1 MWHGCG
7 SFGVPG
13 VGGVLR
19 VGEASVPMVLMCEVR
34 IAEGKPR
41 VEGYAAGELAASA
54 DLAGPLAGMLA
65 VLVRKVAGPGAAGV
79 PLEEL
84 ERRVVA
90 GVRELGCA
98 VLQHAL
104 DVRAAAEVRLAQ
116 VTGVDGVARPL
127 AGRGARTIVTVLG
140 PVRVR
145 RIGYRARVKG
155 VQALFPADAALN
167 LPRRRYSW
175 GLQQL
180 AVLFTQAVSYGQAR
194 KFVRAATGVAI
205 GKRQLEQITAEAA
218 ADAAGF
224 EAALPAGRA
233 GPLVLSPDAKGVAM
247 LPGALRRRGAKSPG
261 QRVRNFGKRR
271 GTGEKGHKR
280 MAQAGCVFDVA
291 VPEEPRA
298 PEQILARQP
307 GGGPPQAPRAAGQW
321 YTADI
326 AGGAAETIAALFDQ
340 AGRRD
345 PAGARTWVALADGDN
360 HQIGQIQDQAA
371 ARGVAVTIL
380 IDFVHVQEY
389 LWKAAWC
396 FHAPRDPAIE
406 AWVTAQELDIL
417 HGRAGQVTA
426 RIRDLAAAHPPRAG
440 SEHDKIIA
448 KTLAYLQNK
457 QPYLDYPRALAEGWP
472 IATGV
477 IEGACR
483 HLIGDRMG
491 ITGARWSVEGAQAI
505 LQLRAISASGD
516 LDEYWNHH
524 ITRERQRNHL
534 SRYQPDHQ
542 LAA

>member
-1 MWHGCG
+1 
-7 SFGVPG
+7 
-13 VGGVLR
+13 
-19 VGEASVPMVLMCEVR
+19 MVLMCEVR
-34 IAEGKPR
+34 IVEGKPQ
-41 VEGYAAGELAASA
+41 VEGYAAGEVAARPELAGAA
-54 DLAGPLAGMLA
+54 AGPLAGMLA
-65 VLVRKVAGPGAAGV
+65 ALVGEVTGPGAAGW

-84 ERRVVA
+84 ERRVVS
-90 GVRELGCA
+90 GIRELGCA

-104 DVRAAAEVRLAQ
+104 DGRAAAEVRLAQ
-116 VTGVDGVARPL
+116 VTGADGVARPR

-140 PVRVR
+140 AVRVR
-145 RIGYRARVKG
+145 RIGYRARAGG
-155 VQALFPADAALN
+155 VPGLFPADAVLN

-180 AVLFTQAVSYGQAR
+180 AVLFAQGVSYEQAQR
-194 KFVRAATGVAI
+194 FVRAATGVSI
-205 GKRQLEQITAEAA
+205 GKRQLEQITAGAA

-224 EAALPAGRA
+224 EPPLPPRQA

-247 LPGALRRRGAKSPG
+247 LPGALRRRGAKAAG
-261 QRVRNFGKRR
+261 QRARNFEKRR

-291 VPEEPRA
+291 VPDGPRT
-298 PEQILARQP
+298 PEQILTRPP
-307 GGGPPQAPRAAGQW
+307 GQAPPPAPEAVSTW

-326 AGGAAETIAALFDQ
+326 TGGAAGTIAALFGQ

-345 PAGARTWVALADGDN
+345 PARARTWIALTDGDN

-371 ARGVAVTIL
+371 QHRVPVTIL

-406 AWVTAQELDIL
+406 AWVTARELDIL
-417 HGRAGQVTA
+417 HGRAAQVTA
-426 RIRDLAAAHPPRAG
+426 RIRDLAAAHPPRPG

-448 KTLAYLQNK
+448 RTLTYLENK

-472 IATGV
+472 IATGN

-491 ITGARWSVEGAQAI
+491 ITGARWSVQGAQAI
-505 LQLRAISASGD
+505 LSLRAITASGD
-516 LDEYWNHH
+516 LDNYWNHH
-524 ITRERQRNHL
+524 IAREHQRNHL
-534 SRYQPDHQ
+534 SRYQDS
-542 LAA
+542 LAPAA

>member
-1 MWHGCG
+1 
-7 SFGVPG
+7 
-13 VGGVLR
+13 
-19 VGEASVPMVLMCEVR
+19 
-34 IAEGKPR
+34 
-41 VEGYAAGELAASA
+41 
-54 DLAGPLAGMLA
+54 
-65 VLVRKVAGPGAAGV
+65 
-79 PLEEL
+79 
-84 ERRVVA
+84 
-90 GVRELGCA
+90 
-98 VLQHAL
+98 
-104 DVRAAAEVRLAQ
+104 
-116 VTGVDGVARPL
+116 VARRR
-127 AGRGARTIVTVLG
+127 AVRGARTIVTVLG
-140 PVRVR
+140 AVRVR
-145 RIGYRARVKG
+145 RAGYRAGASG
-155 VQALFPADAALN
+155 VPALFPADAVLN

-180 AVLFTQAVSYGQAR
+180 VVLFTQAGSYGQAR
-194 KFVRAATGVAI
+194 QFVRAATGVAI
-205 GKRQLEQITAEAA
+205 GKRQLEQITAGAA

-224 EAALPAGRA
+224 DPALPAEQA
-233 GPLVLSPDAKGVAM
+233 GPLALSPDAKGVAM
-247 LPGALRRRGAKSPG
+247 RPQALRRRGARGPG

-280 MAQAGCVFDVA
+280 MAWAGCVFDVA
-291 VPEEPRA
+291 VPEEPRT

-307 GGGPPQAPRAAGQW
+307 GGEPPRAPRAAGQW

-326 AGGAAETIAALFDQ
+326 AGGAAGTIAALFDQ

-448 KTLAYLQNK
+448 RTLAYLQNK

-491 ITGARWSVEGAQAI
+491 ITGARWSVEGAQVI

>member
-1 MWHGCG
+1 
-7 SFGVPG
+7 
-13 VGGVLR
+13 
-19 VGEASVPMVLMCEVR
+19 MVLMCEVR
-34 IAEGKPR
+34 IAEGKPQ

-54 DLAGPLAGMLA
+54 ELVAPGAGPLAGMLA
-65 VLVRKVAGPGAAGV
+65 ALVREVAGPGAAGWS
-79 PLEEL
+79 LEEL

-90 GVRELGCA
+90 GVRKVGCA

-104 DVRAAAEVRLAQ
+104 DARAAAEVRLAQ
-116 VTGVDGVARPL
+116 VAGADGVARPR

-155 VQALFPADAALN
+155 VRALFPADAVLN

-175 GLQQL
+175 GLQEL
-180 AVLFTQAVSYGQAR
+180 AVLFTQAGSYGQAR
-194 KFVRAATGVAI
+194 RFVRAATGISI

-224 EAALPAGRA
+224 EAALPREPEA
-233 GPLVLSPDAKGVAM
+233 GPLALSPDAKGVAM
-247 LPGALRRRGAKSPG
+247 LPGALRRRGARAPG
-261 QRVRNFGKRR
+261 QRARNFEKRR

-291 VPEEPRA
+291 VPDQPRT

-307 GGGPPQAPRAAGQW
+307 GQPPPQAPRAAGQW

-326 AGGAAETIAALFDQ
+326 TGGTAGTIAALFSQ

-345 PAGARTWVALADGDN
+345 PARARTWIALTDGDN
-360 HQIGQIQDQAA
+360 HQISQIQDQAA
-371 ARGVAVTIL
+371 ARGVSVTIL

-396 FHAPRDPAIE
+396 FHRPRDPAIE
-406 AWVTAQELDIL
+406 AWVTARELDIL
-417 HGRAGQVTA
+417 HGRAAQVTA
-426 RIRDLAAAHPPRAG
+426 RIKALAAAHPPRPG
-440 SEHDKIIA
+440 SEHDKVIA
-448 KTLAYLQNK
+448 KTLSYLQNK

-491 ITGARWSVEGAQAI
+491 ITGARWSVQGAQAI
-505 LQLRAISASGD
+505 LSLRAITASGD
-516 LDEYWNHH
+516 LDDYWNHH
-524 ITRERQRNHL
+524 ITQEHQRNHL
-534 SRYQPDHQ
+534 NRYQPAHE

>member
-1 MWHGCG
+1 
-7 SFGVPG
+7 
-13 VGGVLR
+13 
-19 VGEASVPMVLMCEVR
+19 MVLMCEVR
-34 IAEGKPR
+34 IAEGKPQ

-65 VLVRKVAGPGAAGV
+65 ALVREVAGPGAAGWS
-79 PLEEL
+79 LEEL

-98 VLQHAL
+98 VLQHGL

-116 VTGVDGVARPL
+116 VTGADGVARPR

-155 VQALFPADAALN
+155 VRALFPADAVLN

-194 KFVRAATGVAI
+194 RFVRAATGISI

-224 EAALPAGRA
+224 EAALPREPEAGLLA
-233 GPLVLSPDAKGVAM
+233 LSPDAKGVAM
-247 LPGALRRRGAKSPG
+247 LPRALRRRGAKSPG

-291 VPEEPRA
+291 VPGQPRT

-307 GGGPPQAPRAAGQW
+307 GQEPPQAPRAAGQW

-326 AGGAAETIAALFDQ
+326 AGGAAGTIAALFDQ

-345 PAGARTWVALADGDN
+345 PARARTWIALTDGDN
-360 HQIGQIQDQAA
+360 HQISQIQDQAA

-417 HGRAGQVTA
+417 HGRAAQVTA
-426 RIRDLAAAHPPRAG
+426 RIQDLAAAHPPRAG
-440 SEHDKIIA
+440 SEHHKIIA

-483 HLIGDRMG
+483 HLIGDRTG
-491 ITGARWSVEGAQAI
+491 ITGARWSVPGAQAI
-505 LQLRAISASGD
+505 LQLRAIAASGD
-516 LDEYWNHH
+516 LDDYWNYH
-524 ITRERQRNHL
+524 IARERQRNHL
-534 SRYQPDHQ
+534 SRYQPARQ

>member
-1 MWHGCG
+1 
-7 SFGVPG
+7 
-13 VGGVLR
+13 
-19 VGEASVPMVLMCEVR
+19 MVLMCEVGNV
-34 IAEGKPR
+34 EGKPQ
-41 VEGYAAGELAASA
+41 VEEYAAGVLAASA
-54 DLAGPLAGMLA
+54 DLAEPLAGMLA
-65 VLVRKVAGPGAAGV
+65 VLVRGVAGPGAAGL

-104 DVRAAAEVRLAQ
+104 DARAGAEVRLAQ
-116 VTGVDGVARPL
+116 VTGADGVARPR

-145 RIGYRARVKG
+145 RIGYRAG
-155 VQALFPADAALN
+155 VRGVRALFPADAALN

-180 AVLFTQAVSYGQAR
+180 AVLFTQAVSYQQAR
-194 KFVRAATGVAI
+194 RFVRAATGVSI

-224 EAALPAGRA
+224 EAALPPGQA

-247 LPGALRRRGAKSPG
+247 LPGALRRRGAKAPG
-261 QRVRNFGKRR
+261 QRVKTFGKRR

-291 VPEEPRA
+291 VPDQPRT
-298 PEQILARQP
+298 PEQILARPPGQP
-307 GGGPPQAPRAAGQW
+307 PPQAPRATGQW

-326 AGGAAETIAALFDQ
+326 AGGAAGTITALFGQ

-345 PAGARTWVALADGDN
+345 PARARTWIALADGDN

-417 HGRAGQVTA
+417 HGRAARVTA
-426 RIRDLAAAHPPRAG
+426 TIKALAAAHPPRPG

-448 KTLAYLQNK
+448 KTLSYLENK

-491 ITGARWSVEGAQAI
+491 ITGARWSLDGAQAI
-505 LQLRAISASGD
+505 LQLRAITASGN
-516 LDEYWNHH
+516 LDDYWNHH
-524 ITRERQRNHL
+524 ITRERQRNHQ
-534 SRYQPDHQ
+534 SRYPPAHE

>member
-1 MWHGCG
+1 
-7 SFGVPG
+7 
-13 VGGVLR
+13 
-19 VGEASVPMVLMCEVR
+19 MVLMCEIR
-34 IAEGKPR
+34 IAEGKPQM
-41 VEGYAAGELAASA
+41 EGYAAGELAASA
-54 DLAGPLAGMLA
+54 DLVVPGAGPLAGMLA
-65 VLVRKVAGPGAAGV
+65 GLVCEVAGPGAAGL

-84 ERRVVA
+84 ERRVVT
-90 GVRELGCA
+90 GVRQLGCA

-104 DVRAAAEVRLAQ
+104 DARAAAEVGLAQ
-116 VTGVDGVARPL
+116 VTGADGVARTR

-145 RIGYRARVKG
+145 RIGYRARGKRVR
-155 VQALFPADAALN
+155 AMFPADAVLN

-180 AVLFTQAVSYGQAR
+180 AVLFSQAVSYERAR
-194 KFVRAATGVAI
+194 RFVRAATGVSI

-224 EAALPAGRA
+224 EAALPPEQA
-233 GPLVLSPDAKGVAM
+233 GPLALSPDAKGVAM
-247 LPGALRRRGAKSPG
+247 LPGALRRRGARAPG

-280 MAQAGCVFDVA
+280 MAQAGCVFDV
-291 VPEEPRA
+291 VPPGRPRT

-307 GGGPPQAPRAAGQW
+307 GQEPPQAPRAAGQW

-326 AGGAAETIAALFDQ
+326 TAGAAETIAALFDQ

-345 PAGARTWVALADGDN
+345 PARARTWIALADGDN

-371 ARGVAVTIL
+371 VRGVAVTIL

-417 HGRAGQVTA
+417 HGRVAHVTA
-426 RIRDLAAAHPPRAG
+426 RIRDLAAAHPPRPG
-440 SEHDKIIA
+440 SEHAKIIA
-448 KTLAYLQNK
+448 KTLSYLENK

-483 HLIGDRMG
+483 HLIGDRTG
-491 ITGARWSVEGAQAI
+491 ITGARWSTGGAQAI
-505 LQLRAISASGD
+505 LQLRAIAASGD
-516 LDEYWNHH
+516 LDDYWNHH
-524 ITRERQRNHL
+524 IARERQRNHL
-534 SRYQPDHQ
+534 SRYQPARE

>member
-1 MWHGCG
+1 
-7 SFGVPG
+7 
-13 VGGVLR
+13 
-19 VGEASVPMVLMCEVR
+19 MVLMCEIG
-34 IAEGKPR
+34 IAEGKPQ

-54 DLAGPLAGMLA
+54 ERVAPGLGPLARMLA
-65 VLVRKVAGPGAAGV
+65 ELAGGVAGPGAAGMSF
-79 PLEEL
+79 EQL

-90 GVRELGCA
+90 GVRELGVA

-104 DVRAAAEVRLAQ
+104 DARAAGEARLAG
-116 VTGVDGVARPL
+116 VTGADGVARRR
-127 AGRGARTIVTVLG
+127 AVRGARTIVTVLG
-140 PVRVR
+140 AVRVR
-145 RIGYRARVKG
+145 RAGYRAGASG
-155 VQALFPADAALN
+155 VPALFPADAVLN

-180 AVLFTQAVSYGQAR
+180 VVLFTQAGSYGQAR
-194 KFVRAATGVAI
+194 QFVRAATGVAI

-224 EAALPAGRA
+224 DPVLPAEQA
-233 GPLVLSPDAKGVAM
+233 GPLALSPDAKGVAM
-247 LPGALRRRGAKSPG
+247 LPGALRRRGARAPG
-261 QRVRNFGKRR
+261 QRARNFEKRR

-291 VPEEPRA
+291 VPGQPRT
-298 PEQILARQP
+298 PEQILARPPGQP
-307 GGGPPQAPRAAGQW
+307 RPQPPRAAGQW

-345 PAGARTWVALADGDN
+345 PARARTWIALADGDN
-360 HQIGQIQDQAA
+360 HQISQIQDQAA
-371 ARGVAVTIL
+371 ARGVAVPIL

-396 FHAPRDPAIE
+396 FHRPRDPAIE

-417 HGRAGQVTA
+417 HGRVPQVIA
-426 RIRDLAAAHPPRAG
+426 RIKDLAAAHPPRPG
-440 SEHDKIIA
+440 SEHAKIIA
-448 KTLAYLQNK
+448 RTLTYLGAK
-457 QPYLDYPRALAEGWP
+457 QPYLDYPRALASGWP

-483 HLIGDRMG
+483 NLIGDRMG
-491 ITGARWSVEGAQAI
+491 ITGARWGIDGAQAI
-505 LQLRAISASGD
+505 LQLRAIAASGN
-516 LDEYWNHH
+516 LDDYWNHH
-524 ITRERQRNHL
+524 ITREHHRNHL
-534 SRYQPDHQ
+534 SRYQPGLE

>member
-1 MWHGCG
+1 M
-7 SFGVPG
+7 
-13 VGGVLR
+13 LR
-19 VGEASVPMVLMCEVR
+19 VGEASVPMVLRCEVG
-34 IAEGKPR
+34 IVEGKPQ

-65 VLVRKVAGPGAAGV
+65 ALVRGVAGPGAAGL

-90 GVRELGCA
+90 GVRALGCA

-104 DVRAAAEVRLAQ
+104 DVRAGAEVQLAQ
-116 VTGVDGVARPL
+116 VTGADGVARPR

-145 RIGYRARVKG
+145 RIGYRAGVKG
-155 VQALFPADAALN
+155 ARALFPADAVLN

-180 AVLFTQAVSYGQAR
+180 AVLFTQAVSYQQAR
-194 KFVRAATGVAI
+194 RFVRAATGVSI

-224 EAALPAGRA
+224 EAALPPEQGA
-233 GPLVLSPDAKGVAM
+233 GPLALSPDAKGVAM
-247 LPGALRRRGAKSPG
+247 LPGALRRRGAKAPG
-261 QRVRNFGKRR
+261 QRVKNFAKRR

-291 VPEEPRA
+291 VPDEPRT
-298 PEQILARQP
+298 PEQILTRRPGQP
-307 GGGPPQAPRAAGQW
+307 PPQAPEAAGTW

-326 AGGAAETIAALFDQ
+326 TGGAAETIRVLFDQ

-345 PAGARTWVALADGDN
+345 SARARTWIALADGDN
-360 HQIGQIQDQAA
+360 HQIQQIQDQAA

-406 AWVTAQELDIL
+406 AWVTACELDIL
-417 HGRAGQVTA
+417 HGRAGQVAA
-426 RIRDLAAAHPPRAG
+426 RIRDLAAAHPPRPG
-440 SEHDKIIA
+440 GEHDKIIA

-491 ITGARWSVEGAQAI
+491 ITGARWGIDGAQAI
-505 LQLRAISASGD
+505 LCLRAIAASGD
-516 LDEYWNHH
+516 LDHYWNHH
-524 ITRERQRNHL
+524 IAQERQRNYL
-534 SRYQPDHQ
+534 SRYQHDHQ

>member
-1 MWHGCG
+1 
-7 SFGVPG
+7 
-13 VGGVLR
+13 
-19 VGEASVPMVLMCEVR
+19 MVLMCEIGIV
-34 IAEGKPR
+34 EGKPQ
-41 VEGYAAGELAASA
+41 VEGYAAGELTASA
-54 DLAGPLAGMLA
+54 ERVAAGLGPLAAMLA
-65 VLVRKVAGPGAAGV
+65 ELAGEVAGPGAAGMSF
-79 PLEEL
+79 EQL

-90 GVRELGCA
+90 GIRELGVA
-98 VLQHAL
+98 VLQHGL
-104 DVRAAAEVRLAQ
+104 DARAAAEVRVAG
-116 VTGVDGVARPL
+116 VTGADGVVRRRAV
-127 AGRGARTIVTVLG
+127 RGARTIVTVLG
-140 PVRVR
+140 AVRVR
-145 RIGYRARVKG
+145 RIGYRAGAGG
-155 VQALFPADAALN
+155 VPALFPADAVLN

-180 AVLFTQAVSYGQAR
+180 AVLFTQAGSYGQAR
-194 KFVRAATGVAI
+194 QFVRAATGVSI
-205 GKRQLEQITAEAA
+205 GKRQLEQITAGAA

-224 EAALPAGRA
+224 DPALPRQQA
-233 GPLVLSPDAKGVAM
+233 GPLALSPDAKGVAM
-247 LPGALRRRGAKSPG
+247 LPGALRRRGAKAPG
-261 QRVRNFGKRR
+261 QRARNFEKRR

-291 VPEEPRA
+291 VPDEPRT

-307 GGGPPQAPRAAGQW
+307 GQQPPQAPEAAGTW

-326 AGGAAETIAALFDQ
+326 TAGCAETIAALFDQ

-345 PAGARTWVALADGDN
+345 PGHARTWIALADGDN
-360 HQIGQIQDQAA
+360 HQIRQIQDQAA
-371 ARGVAVTIL
+371 TRRVPVTIL

-417 HGRAGQVTA
+417 HGRAAQVIA
-426 RIRDLAAAHPPRAG
+426 RIKDLAAAHPPRPG
-440 SEHDKIIA
+440 SEHDKVIG
-448 KTLAYLQNK
+448 KTLSYLQAK
-457 QPYLDYPRALAEGWP
+457 QPYLDYPRALASGWP

-491 ITGARWSVEGAQAI
+491 ITGARWGIDGAQAI
-505 LQLRAISASGD
+505 LQLRAITASGN
-516 LDEYWNHH
+516 LDDYWNHH

-534 SRYQPDHQ
+534 SRYQHGLE

>member
-1 MWHGCG
+1 
-7 SFGVPG
+7 
-13 VGGVLR
+13 
-19 VGEASVPMVLMCEVR
+19 MVLMCEIG
-34 IAEGKPR
+34 IAEGKPQ

-54 DLAGPLAGMLA
+54 ERVVPGLGPLAQMLA
-65 VLVRKVAGPGAAGV
+65 ELAGGVAGPGAAG
-79 PLEEL
+79 LSFEEL

-90 GVRELGCA
+90 GVRELGVA

-104 DVRAAAEVRLAQ
+104 DARAAAEVRLAG
-116 VTGVDGVARPL
+116 VTGADGVARRR
-127 AGRGARTIVTVLG
+127 AVRGARTIVTVLG
-140 PVRVR
+140 AVRVR
-145 RIGYRARVKG
+145 RIGYRAGAGG
-155 VQALFPADAALN
+155 VPALLPADAVLN

-180 AVLFTQAVSYGQAR
+180 AVLFTQAGSYGQAR
-194 KFVRAATGVAI
+194 QFVRAATGVSI

-224 EAALPAGRA
+224 DPALPRGQQA
-233 GPLVLSPDAKGVAM
+233 GPLALSPDAKGVAM
-247 LPGALRRRGAKSPG
+247 LPGALRRRGAKAPG
-261 QRVRNFGKRR
+261 QRARNFEKRR

-291 VPEEPRA
+291 VPDAPRT

-307 GGGPPQAPRAAGQW
+307 GQQPPQAPEAAGTW

-326 AGGAAETIAALFDQ
+326 TAGCAETIAALFGQ

-345 PAGARTWVALADGDN
+345 PGHARTWIALADGDN
-360 HQIGQIQDQAA
+360 HQIRQIQDQAA
-371 ARGVAVTIL
+371 ARRVPVTIL

-396 FHAPRDPAIE
+396 FHRPRDPAIE

-417 HGRAGQVTA
+417 HGRVAQVIA
-426 RIRDLAAAHPPRAG
+426 RIKDLAAAHPPRPG

-448 KTLAYLQNK
+448 KTLTYLQAK
-457 QPYLDYPRALAEGWP
+457 QPYLDYPRALASGWP

-483 HLIGDRMG
+483 HLIGDRTG
-491 ITGARWSVEGAQAI
+491 ITGARWGIDGAQAI
-505 LQLRAISASGD
+505 LQLRAITASGN
-516 LDEYWNHH
+516 LDDYWNHH
-524 ITRERQRNHL
+524 IARERQRNHL
-534 SRYQPDHQ
+534 SRYQHS
-542 LAA
+542 LELTA

>member
-1 MWHGCG
+1 M
-7 SFGVPG
+7 
-13 VGGVLR
+13 
-19 VGEASVPMVLMCEVR
+19 
-34 IAEGKPR
+34 
-41 VEGYAAGELAASA
+41 LAA
-54 DLAGPLAGMLA
+54 
-65 VLVRKVAGPGAAGV
+65 LVREVAGPGAAGV

-116 VTGVDGVARPL
+116 VTGVDGVTRPR
-127 AGRGARTIVTVLG
+127 AGRGTRTIVTVLG

-155 VQALFPADAALN
+155 VRVLFPADAALN

-180 AVLFTQAVSYGQAR
+180 AVLFIQAGSYGQAR
-194 KFVRAATGVAI
+194 KFVRAATGISI
-205 GKRQLEQITAEAA
+205 GKRQPEQITAGAA

-224 EAALPAGRA
+224 EAALPAGQA

-247 LPGALRRRGAKSPG
+247 LPRALRRRGAKSPG

-280 MAQAGCVFDVA
+280 MAQAGCVFDAA
-291 VPEEPRA
+291 VPDQPRT
-298 PEQILARQP
+298 PEQIPDRPPGQP
-307 GGGPPQAPRAAGQW
+307 PPQAPRAAGQW

-326 AGGAAETIAALFDQ
+326 AGGAAETIAALFGQ

-345 PAGARTWVALADGDN
+345 PARARTWIALAGGDN

-417 HGRAGQVTA
+417 HGRAAQVTA

-448 KTLAYLQNK
+448 RTLACLQNK
-457 QPYLDYPRALAEGWP
+457 QPYLDYPRALASGWP

-505 LQLRAISASGD
+505 LQLRAIAASGD
-516 LDEYWNHH
+516 LDDYWNHH
-524 ITRERQRNHL
+524 IARERQRNHL
-534 SRYQPDHQ
+534 SRYQPARQ

>member
-1 MWHGCG
+1 
-7 SFGVPG
+7 
-13 VGGVLR
+13 
-19 VGEASVPMVLMCEVR
+19 MVLMCEVR
-34 IAEGKPR
+34 IAEGKPQ

-54 DLAGPLAGMLA
+54 ELVAPGAGPLAGMLA
-65 VLVRKVAGPGAAGV
+65 ALVREVAGPGAAGWS
-79 PLEEL
+79 LEEL

-90 GVRELGCA
+90 GVRKVGCA

-104 DVRAAAEVRLAQ
+104 DARAAAEVQLAQ
-116 VTGVDGVARPL
+116 VAGADGVARPR

-155 VQALFPADAALN
+155 VRALFPADAVLN

-175 GLQQL
+175 GLQEL

-194 KFVRAATGVAI
+194 RFVRAATGVAI

-224 EAALPAGRA
+224 EAALPREPEA
-233 GPLVLSPDAKGVAM
+233 GPLALSPDAKGVAM
-247 LPGALRRRGAKSPG
+247 LPGALRRRGAKAPG
-261 QRVRNFGKRR
+261 QRARNFEKRR

-291 VPEEPRA
+291 VPDQPRT

-307 GGGPPQAPRAAGQW
+307 GQPPPQAPEAAGTW

-326 AGGAAETIAALFDQ
+326 TGGAAGTIAALFSQ

-345 PAGARTWVALADGDN
+345 PARARTWIALTDGDN
-360 HQIGQIQDQAA
+360 HQISQIQDQAA
-371 ARGVAVTIL
+371 ARGVPVTIL

-396 FHAPRDPAIE
+396 FHRPRDPAIE

-417 HGRAGQVTA
+417 HGRAAQVTA
-426 RIRDLAAAHPPRAG
+426 RIKALAAAHPPRPG
-440 SEHDKIIA
+440 SEHDKVIA
-448 KTLAYLQNK
+448 KTLSCLQNK

-491 ITGARWSVEGAQAI
+491 ITGARWSVQGAQAI
-505 LQLRAISASGD
+505 LSLRAITASGD
-516 LDEYWNHH
+516 LDDYWDHH
-524 ITRERQRNHL
+524 IAQEHQRNHL
-534 SRYQPDHQ
+534 SRYHPAHE

>member
-1 MWHGCG
+1 
-7 SFGVPG
+7 
-13 VGGVLR
+13 
-19 VGEASVPMVLMCEVR
+19 MVLMCEVR
-34 IAEGKPR
+34 IAEGKPQ

-65 VLVRKVAGPGAAGV
+65 ALVREVAGPGAAGV
-79 PLEEL
+79 LLEEL

-116 VTGVDGVARPL
+116 VTGVDGVVRPL

-155 VQALFPADAALN
+155 VRALFPADAALN

-180 AVLFTQAVSYGQAR
+180 AVLFTQAGSYGQAR
-194 KFVRAATGVAI
+194 EFVRAATGISI

-224 EAALPAGRA
+224 EAALPAGQA

-247 LPGALRRRGAKSPG
+247 LPRALRRRGAKSPG

-291 VPEEPRA
+291 VPARPRT

-307 GGGPPQAPRAAGQW
+307 GQEPPQAPRAAGQW

-326 AGGAAETIAALFDQ
+326 AGGAAETIAALFGQ

-345 PAGARTWVALADGDN
+345 PARARTWIALADGDN

-417 HGRAGQVTA
+417 HGRAAQVTA

-448 KTLAYLQNK
+448 RTLAYLQNK
-457 QPYLDYPRALAEGWP
+457 QPYLDYPRALASGWP

-505 LQLRAISASGD
+505 LQLRAIAASGD
-516 LDEYWNHH
+516 LDDYWNHH
-524 ITRERQRNHL
+524 IARERQRNHL
-534 SRYQPDHQ
+534 SRYQPARQ

>member
-1 MWHGCG
+1 
-7 SFGVPG
+7 
-13 VGGVLR
+13 
-19 VGEASVPMVLMCEVR
+19 MVLMCEVR
-34 IAEGKPR
+34 IAEGKPQ

-65 VLVRKVAGPGAAGV
+65 ALVREVAGPGAAGWS
-79 PLEEL
+79 LEEL

-98 VLQHAL
+98 VLQHGL

-116 VTGVDGVARPL
+116 VTGADGVARPR

-155 VQALFPADAALN
+155 VRALFPADAVLN

-194 KFVRAATGVAI
+194 RFVRAATGISI

-224 EAALPAGRA
+224 EAALPREPEAGLLA
-233 GPLVLSPDAKGVAM
+233 LSPDAKGVAM
-247 LPGALRRRGAKSPG
+247 LPGALRRRGARAPG
-261 QRVRNFGKRR
+261 QRARNFEKRR

-291 VPEEPRA
+291 VPGQPRT

-307 GGGPPQAPRAAGQW
+307 GQEPPQAPRAAGQW

-326 AGGAAETIAALFDQ
+326 AGGAAGTIAALFDQ

-345 PAGARTWVALADGDN
+345 PARARTWIALTDGDN
-360 HQIGQIQDQAA
+360 HQISQIQDQAA
-371 ARGVAVTIL
+371 ARGVPVTIL

-417 HGRAGQVTA
+417 HGRAAQVTA
-426 RIRDLAAAHPPRAG
+426 RIQDLAAAHPPRAG
-440 SEHDKIIA
+440 SEHHKIIA

-483 HLIGDRMG
+483 HLIGDRTG
-491 ITGARWSVEGAQAI
+491 ITGARWSVPGAQAI
-505 LQLRAISASGD
+505 LQLRAIAASGD
-516 LDEYWNHH
+516 LDDYWNYH
-524 ITRERQRNHL
+524 IARERQRNHL
-534 SRYQPDHQ
+534 SRYQPARQ